1 MLKKFIYFLA
11 FLSFFFFSHEKGY
24 AEEYKIKDYNVI
36 NIEKVQAVN
45 QLSYPISYTSSSQA
59 FPGWVYDSGRRYIY
73 FAPFDSN
80 DLLFLNP
87 STLKVEHKL
96 SFPEPIKDLEF
107 KNDQIYVA
115 SSGQIYVVHP
125 TDKRIID
132 TYFFN
137 NKISQ
142 FALYKDK
149 IFTTSSQYNMTE
161 KTEQP
166 LPYTGLNWNRLAAH
180 PTKDMI
186 YIAGQNVIA
195 SVDPNTFQVIDK
207 STMANNSLGKLFFY
221 GDHVFY
227 RDLDV
232 NATALS
238 QINGTYRYR
247 EVVKHVTDQYVF
259 TENSVYWRKI
269 YMPKQQLI
277 RMEQGISDAE
287 YLTIDDHVYIYL
299 PRAQTV
305 IRTKLLSTV
314 NDSIFKMKTPPSVV
328 EFSTPITSY
337 YHDKARN
344 RIYLVF
350 KDSNQLVEINALD
363 MSIVQQM
370 SIGSKPVKIT
380 RYNDSLYIGFEG
392 RSSLLELS
400 LDLQSQR
407 YIEMKKQLKNFVMLN
422 DKVYFYEVWNNP
434 RIFIFDLK
442 TSELTTSSSWF
453 TDSPPLDVI
462 NGEVTFAY
470 FNRGSFG
477 LQPLDAAANY
487 RTPFYSHVYLE
498 GLPKLT
504 RYFRDNDF
512 IYFGH
517 YKAQM
522 TGEELKLVQKLVDST
537 RGDYILNVVDDRVVT
552 NLAVYNGSTKATI
565 HDLPEEAGEF
575 LIDND
580 KNGYLISKDRQDI
593 VKLAYPYKETTRMR
607 TIPFYTEIRNAYL
620 PSRLTDITYSFA
632 KSQIEYLVGVG
643 VINGYADGT
652 FRPKQTIS
660 NIEAAAMLSR
670 AIDLYGKNTV
680 MPKLVDI
687 PSSNKFYPLVMDN
700 LDPNWT
706 EPVFKNPAAKTTRKE
721 MALALQRAF
730 GLKGSNN
737 RNYKDVSLAKY
748 PTYVPAIESLAYHG
762 ITNGYLDGT
771 FKPDALITRDEFAA
785 FLARTVLEQY
795 NLDK

>member
-1 MLKKFIYFLA
+1 MLKKLIYFMA
-11 FLSFFFFSHEKGY
+11 FLTFFLFAHEKGY

-45 QLSYPISYTSSSQA
+45 QLTYPINSSSSYEA
-59 FPGWVYDSGRRYIY
+59 FPGWVYDSGRKYIY
-73 FAPFDSN
+73 FAPFDSK

-96 SFPEPIKDLEF
+96 TFPEPIKDLEF
-107 KNDQIYVA
+107 KNDRVYVA

-132 TYFFN
+132 TFFFN

-142 FALYKDK
+142 FAIYKDK
-149 IFTTSSQYNMTE
+149 IFTTSSQYSMTE
-161 KTEQP
+161 KKEQP
-166 LPYTGLNWNRLAAH
+166 LPYTGVNWHRLEAH
-180 PTKDMI
+180 PTKDMV

-238 QINGTYRYR
+238 QISGTYRNR
-247 EVVKHVTDQYVF
+247 EVVKHVTEQYVF

-269 YMPKQQLI
+269 YMPKQQLV

-314 NDSIFKMKTPPSVV
+314 NDAIFKIKTPPSVV

-370 SIGSKPVKIT
+370 YIGSKPVKIT

-407 YIEMKKQLKNFVMLN
+407 YIEMKEQVKNFVMLN

-442 TSELTTSSSWF
+442 TSELTTSSRWF

-487 RTPFYSHVYLE
+487 RTPFNSHVYLE

-522 TGEELKLVQKLVDST
+522 TEEELKLVQKLVDST

-552 NLAVYNGSTKATI
+552 NLAVYNGDTKAAI

-575 LIDND
+575 LIDNN

-607 TIPFYTEIRNAYL
+607 KIPFYTEIRNAYI
-620 PSRLTDITYSFA
+620 PSRLTDITNSFA

-643 VINGYADGT
+643 VINGYSDGT
-652 FRPKQTIS
+652 FRPKQTIA
-660 NIEAAAMLSR
+660 NLEAAAMLSR

-687 PSSNKFYPLVMDN
+687 PSNNKFYPLVMDN

-706 EPVFKNPAAKTTRKE
+706 DPVFKNPAAKTTRKE

-737 RNYKDVSLAKY
+737 RNYKDVSPTKY

-762 ITNGYLDGT
+762 ITIGYLDGT

-795 NLDK
+795 NLNK